1 MFVEGIHA
9 EEDLTADIARDAVGV
24 ADQGGVLLQHSK
36 VQLELLKARESLKPY
51 GLTTLGVTYLG
62 RVRPETRLG
71 GETLAAEIAVE
82 RAALGP
88 LDLGVVVAKVLLQ
101 VRQLDERSAALR
113 QVAFVRALAYRCD

>member
-24 ADQGGVLLQHSK
+24 ADQGGMLLQHSQ
-36 VQLELLKARESLKPY
+36 VQLKLLKQRESLKPY
-51 GLTTLGVTYLG
+51 GLTTIGVTYLG
-62 RVRPETRLG
+62 SVRPETRLG

-82 RAALGP
+82 RTALGP

-113 QVAFVRALAYRCD
+113 QVAFVRALAYRCG